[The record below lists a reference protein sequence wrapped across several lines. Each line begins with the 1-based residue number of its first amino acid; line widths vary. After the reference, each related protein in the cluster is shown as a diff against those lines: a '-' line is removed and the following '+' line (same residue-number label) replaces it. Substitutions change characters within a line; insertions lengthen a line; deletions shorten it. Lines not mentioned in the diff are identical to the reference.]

1 MRAIRGFIIALLFMV
16 AGGAGPAQQVHAQEA
31 YPYHREY
38 SHLAFDWKVSRGA
51 DMVLVEGV
59 VHNIN
64 YERLRDLV
72 LTVSVLDPKGE
83 KLGEGTYL
91 FRAVLIDIGDSVPF
105 ELKIPVNAG
114 RQPST
119 LLFVSRYRPDD
130 REAPEKLDSQSFEA
144 PLP

>member
-1 MRAIRGFIIALLFMV
+1 MRAIRGFIVALLFMA
-16 AGGAGPAQQVHAQEA
+16 AGHAGSGQPVYAQGA
-31 YPYHREY
+31 YPFHREY
-38 SHLAFDWKVSRGA
+38 SHLAFDWKVSRGV
-51 DMVLVEGV
+51 DVVLVEGV

-83 KLGEGTYL
+83 KLGEETFL
-91 FRAVLIDIGDSVPF
+91 FRAVLIDIGESVPF
-105 ELKIPVNAG
+105 DLKIPVNAG

-130 REAPEKLDSQSFEA
+130 RETPEKLDSQSFEA